1 MPRAVYAKSGFRIAA
16 LLADTDAASD
26 ESGALFK
33 IES

>member
-1 MPRAVYAKSGFRIAA
+1 VQSGFRIAV
-16 LLADTDAASD
+16 LLADTGTASD

>member
-1 MPRAVYAKSGFRIAA
+1 VQSGFRIAA